1 MAVMQ
6 WKGRQKVTQEVWKKN
21 RHIGWVLAFVGTFL
35 LLWEASCRLLELPAF
50 ILPAP
55 SLIAVALWELR
66 YQLLTTHLWITL
78 QEALLGLVI
87 SIIVGTGI
95 AICMHLNEKMKKI
108 MFLFVCLD

>member
-1 MAVMQ
+1 MEREA
-6 WKGRQKVTQEVWKKN
+6 KIHAGGLEKD
-21 RHIGWVLAFVGTFL
+21 RHIGWVLASVGTFL

-66 YQLLTTHLWITL
+66 YQLFTTHLWITL

-108 MFLFVCLD
+108 MYLFVCLD